1 MLDCTTL
8 NILLIFVQVNSLANS
23 KSSKPSSAL
32 STKPQKMSE
41 QPVETANP
49 PSSPTPKSEQDHV
62 THTPTLKQNGV
73 KDEEEDIFSPLR
85 ESML

>member
-1 MLDCTTL
+1 
-8 NILLIFVQVNSLANS
+8 
-23 KSSKPSSAL
+23 
-32 STKPQKMSE
+32 MSE

-62 THTPTLKQNGV
+62 IHTPTLKQNGV

-85 ESML
+85 ESMLYGCCLIIILWDLQIRVQVQD